1 MNIIDKLYTE
11 WAWRTKSGVPSMS
24 NTEDKKILQNII
36 SELVDESDIIE
47 KESVIKESD
56 TNFDSFIQEK
66 LGEIPKVHGSYQ
78 IPNSSTTIKVDSRDL
93 EAYKKVHGLAI
104 DQAMGYGELAL
115 YWLYQHQENGVNSQE
130 NRNAVDPDTG
140 KALRDA
146 ADLKLG
152 DAFVEV
158 KAYGKGGEIKL
169 GKFASDYRNLRIL
182 NSIFALDY
190 LTKVFDFEKEK
201 KVVVANDFKMDQLFD
216 ACRGVWKLK
225 EINLDEL
232 ADVYDV
238 FKDLN
243 NNFKNLMKYTD
254 NPEEPLEMARMVM
267 QSICLRKFGRKPGL
281 GHFIAEA
288 GRDGQIHWFRV
299 SRQRIES
306 EDLLKY
312 VSVTG
317 GEISVNYQKLFPDS

>member
-1 MNIIDKLYTE
+1 MNLIDKLYTE
-11 WAWRTKSGVPSMS
+11 WAWRSKTGTPSMD
-24 NTEDKKILQNII
+24 NAKDKALLKDLIN
-36 SELVDESDIIE
+36 ELVDESDIIE
-47 KESVIKESD
+47 KESIVKESD
-56 TNFDSFIQEK
+56 SNFDSYIQEK
-66 LGEIPKVHGSYQ
+66 LGEIPKVHDSYQ
-78 IPNSSTTIKVDSRDL
+78 IPNSSTSFTVHPKDL
-93 EAYKKVHGLAI
+93 ENYKKIHNLAI

-115 YWLYQHQENGVNSQE
+115 YWLYQHQENGINSQE
-130 NRNAVDPDTG
+130 NRNATDPETG
-140 KALRDA
+140 KSLRDA

-152 DAFVEV
+152 ETFVEV

-201 KVVVANDFKMDQLFD
+201 KVVVANNFKMDQLFD
-216 ACRGVWKLK
+216 ACKGVWKLK

-232 ADVYDV
+232 AEVYDV

-254 NPEEPLEMARMVM
+254 NPDEPLEMAKMVM

-281 GHFIAEA
+281 GHFIVEA
-288 GRDGQIHWFRV
+288 GKDGKIDWYRV
-299 SRQRIES
+299 SRERIES
-306 EDLLKY
+306 DDLLKY
-312 VSVTG
+312 VEVTG
-317 GEISVNYQKLFPDS
+317 GEITVNYQKLFPNS

>member
-24 NTEDKKILQNII
+24 NTEDKKILQSII
-36 SELVDESDIIE
+36 SELVDESNIIE

-104 DQAMGYGELAL
+104 D
-115 YWLYQHQENGVNSQE
+115 QE

-201 KVVVANDFKMDQLFD
+201 KVVVANNFKMDQLFD